1 MTKKK
6 SKAAPSRL
14 KNVVVLRGTEEWKA
28 WLNRVAEA
36 NSAPLT
42 VTIEQALKE
51 FGEKLGAGKPPRRV
65 P

>member
-1 MTKKK
+1 MAKKK
-6 SKAAPSRL
+6 PAPPATL
-14 KNVVVLRGTEEWKA
+14 KNVVVLRGTEEWKM
-28 WLNRVAEA
+28 WLDELAGA

-51 FGEKLGAGKPPRRV
+51 FAEKFEMRKPPRRV